1 MTMVLLL
8 SVRWTLLS
16 WSCRLI
22 NLAGGVQYHPANG
35 RLVRITAPSKLSHLT
50 FALSLR
56 MMYGSPHGIVDT
68 TTSGEHVGCKALR
81 ARLDAGALV
90 PRLHV
95 YGHIHDDRGALLRG
109 AVASANVGCA
119 PTGRRARRRSWERG
133 AFGAF
138 VFPFDQ
144 FHVIIFMSEENDLDL
159 VPCFVFNTSQHTGRY
174 LSEQTNYFVVFV
186 VCSGYPAF
194 RGYNCDALRV
204 PTDTG

>member
-1 MTMVLLL
+1 MTVVLLL

-22 NLAGGVQYHPANG
+22 SLAEPFSTIPRTDVLCVSPRHP
-35 RLVRITAPSKLSHLT
+35 KLSHLT

-95 YGHIHDDRGALLRG
+95 FGHIHDDRGALLRG
-109 AVASANVGCA
+109 AVASANAACA